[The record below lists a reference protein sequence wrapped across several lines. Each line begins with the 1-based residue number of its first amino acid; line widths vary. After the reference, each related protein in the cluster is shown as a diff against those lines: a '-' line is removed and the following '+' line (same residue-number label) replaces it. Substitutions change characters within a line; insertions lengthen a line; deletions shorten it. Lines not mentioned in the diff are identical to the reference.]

1 MQSSSPMFIK
11 SGPRVSLDNAH
22 HFPGATVRAG
32 STQEKPSFDYLF
44 SWPVASQ
51 PWIEAQLQSSDEL
64 DHGKESRDTVE
75 MIGYPV
81 LSSTTTDWIL
91 YIPSGNILGTDQPL
105 GDLPIP
111 LSLGPPSLLS
121 SLLVNFSGSN
131 SFFLSFSP
139 LPQTNN
145 SHIEYS
151 FVFLSFPPPAPYF
164 PSSFVI
170 PSLTRCIPTRSFATF
185 VTRPACAAQP
195 YTNTALTTADSQPE
209 CLIVGRTASVL
220 AER

>member
-131 SFFLSFSP
+131 SFFF
-139 LPQTNN
+139 
-145 SHIEYS
+145 
-151 FVFLSFPPPAPYF
+151 FFLSFTTNKQLSHRVLFRFSFLPSTSAVF
-164 PSSFVI
+164 PFVLRYSFINQVYSD
-170 PSLTRCIPTRSFATF
+170 SLVCYLRN
-185 VTRPACAAQP
+185 PACMCCSALHQHCPHHCRQP
-195 YTNTALTTADSQPE
+195 T
-209 CLIVGRTASVL
+209 
-220 AER
+220 